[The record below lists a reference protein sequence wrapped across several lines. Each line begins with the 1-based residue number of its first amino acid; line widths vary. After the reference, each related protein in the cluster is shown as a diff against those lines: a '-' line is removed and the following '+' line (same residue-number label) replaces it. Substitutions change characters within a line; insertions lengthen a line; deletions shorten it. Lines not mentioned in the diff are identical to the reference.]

1 LPVSLLGRV
10 DVLVANAPYV
20 PTGAI
25 GLMPPEAREYE
36 PLVALDGGVDGLD
49 VQRRVIADAVRWLAP
64 GGRLL
69 VETGAR
75 QAAGTVAAFARGG
88 LRAEVV
94 SDEDLSA
101 TVVVGWLDPVV
112 V

>member
-1 LPVSLLGRV
+1 
-10 DVLVANAPYV
+10 
-20 PTGAI
+20 
-25 GLMPPEAREYE
+25 
-36 PLVALDGGVDGLD
+36 
-49 VQRRVIADAVRWLAP
+49 LAP

-75 QAAGTVAAFARGG
+75 QASGTVEAFARGG

-101 TVVVGWLDPVV
+101 TVVVGSVGL
-112 V
+112 